1 MDTMTPAE
9 RSERMAR
16 VRNKDT
22 KPEFRVRRL
31 VTAMGYRY
39 RLHYK
44 KVPGHPDL
52 AFPGRRKAIFV
63 HGCFW
68 HRHPDAACP
77 LARLPK
83 SRLEFWLPKLEGNR
97 ARDLRKEAELRE
109 RGWAVF
115 VVWECQLRDEASLG
129 QMLRLFLEPGG
140 ETT

>member
-1 MDTMTPAE
+1 MDTLTPAA

-22 KPEFRVRRL
+22 TPELRVRRL
-31 VTAMGYRY
+31 VSSMGYRY

-52 AFPGRRKAIFV
+52 AFPGRSKAVFV

-68 HRHPDAACP
+68 HRHPDPACP

-83 SRLEFWLPKLEGNR
+83 SRLDFWLPKLEGNR
-97 ARDLRKEAELRE
+97 ARDLRKERELKE
-109 RGWAVF
+109 LGWDVH
-115 VVWECQLRDEASLG
+115 VVWECQLRDEESLRED
-129 QMLRLFLEPGG
+129 LRLFLDGPA
-140 ETT
+140 T